1 MFCFVSGSL
10 FFCEM
15 GEAVEVASAVR
26 VPRQIRGIYPTNG
39 QVISRLI
46 EGLTGSGHI
55 VWVIR
60 CIRETLRTPGL
71 DEWSRAECIRFVES
85 HLRANG
91 IAAPTPR
98 GRVSGEEMLK
108 LATDRKY
115 TDTTIEV
122 TGPDGR
128 TKRTFHAHA
137 CVLIANSAHF
147 KTRLVFDENATL
159 LYDNAGAAGADVSG
173 VLRIEM
179 MEPAVFDLVLRFI
192 YTGSLAPPFPSIPSI
207 DPDVLASL
215 VLAADMY
222 VVTGL
227 VRECAD
233 FIDPTNALVVM
244 KSAARV
250 HTEETDILV
259 ETCASVLVHRAEY
272 LEDPRVLVGTED
284 RVVYA
289 IAAQMISSVH
299 CMPRDSLNSTIRRVW
314 EAVRVWYGDASL
326 LEIQASLIEEGTP
339 AGMLISPYKG
349 AVELD
354 SVASTTSTRVF
365 GYKYDVK
372 LKTDSGRRV
381 VEVRAHYAEYSTS
394 DSNAASSMAYLVAS
408 SPKLVTVST
417 DPGSRAHAVLSC
429 DRGCIVLV
437 VEDGPTLGPVTV
449 TVEVNPIFSLIT
461 AAAALGLAECTAE
474 LVQGLHPDVLYCIL
488 RSKYT
493 SCDPLSALRALAP
506 PMDPDRADAIVCA
519 LTDKLAR
526 VSMDA
531 LLDVLNDV
539 PSLGRIDSFS
549 RLLVSRIVSEPD
561 VSADVRE
568 TALVGLIKCISAAR
582 MAQAAATA
590 TRDSGTGQSRITR
603 PTEGDGDGD
612 DEDEPEPASKIAR
625 LA

>member
-1 MFCFVSGSL
+1 
-10 FFCEM
+10 M
-15 GEAVEVASAVR
+15 GEAAEAVKAVKAVTEAAEAVEAVDVASAVR
-26 VPRQIRGIYPTNG
+26 VPRQIRGIYPTNS

-46 EGLTGSGHI
+46 EGLTSGGHI

-71 DEWSRAECIRFVES
+71 DEWSRAECIRFVET

-108 LATDRKY
+108 LATDQKH

-137 CVLIANSAHF
+137 CVLIANSVHF
-147 KTRLVFDENATL
+147 KTRLVFDENVPL
-159 LYDNAGAAGADVSG
+159 LYDNAGADVSG

-192 YTGSLAPPFPSIPSI
+192 YTGSLTPPFPSIPFI
-207 DPDVLASL
+207 GPDVLASL

-222 VVTGL
+222 VVAGL

-244 KSAARV
+244 KTAERV
-250 HTEETDILV
+250 DTEETDMLV
-259 ETCASVLVHRAEY
+259 ETCASVLVHSAEY
-272 LEDPRVLVGTED
+272 LEDPRALVGTAD

-289 IAAQMISSVH
+289 IAAQLMSSVH
-299 CMPRDSLNSTIRRVW
+299 CIHRDSLKSTIRSVW
-314 EAVRVWYGDASL
+314 DAVRAWHGGASL
-326 LEIQASLIEEGTP
+326 LEIQASLIENGTP
-339 AGMLISPYKG
+339 VGMLIAPYRGKSF
-349 AVELD
+349 VLD
-354 SVASTTSTRVF
+354 ADATSTTVF

-372 LKTDSGRRV
+372 LKGDSGRRV
-381 VEVRAHYAEYSTS
+381 IEVRAHDAKYSTS

-417 DPGSRAHAVLSC
+417 DRGSRAHAVLSC
-429 DRGCIVLV
+429 DRGCIVLAV
-437 VEDGPTLGPVTV
+437 DDGPTLGTVTV

-461 AAAALGLAECTAE
+461 AAAALGLTECTTE
-474 LVQGLHPDVLYCIL
+474 FVQGLHPDVLHCIL

-493 SCDPLSALRALAP
+493 SCDPLSALRALAAR
-506 PMDPDRADAIVCA
+506 DDRADRDEIVRA
-519 LTDKLAR
+519 LTDKLAD
-526 VSMDA
+526 VPVGQ
-531 LLDVLNDV
+531 LLDVLDDV
-539 PSLGRIDSFS
+539 PSLGLIDSFS
-549 RLLVSRIVSEPD
+549 RLLVSRL
-561 VSADVRE
+561 VSADVTAEDRE
-568 TALVGLIKCISAAR
+568 IALVGLIKRACAAH
-582 MAQAAATA
+582 AATQV
-590 TRDSGTGQSRITR
+590 SGDTDRNQSQ
-603 PTEGDGDGD
+603 PTEGDGDD
-612 DEDEPEPASKIAR
+612 IDSPEPDSKVAR